1 MRDNPLLAVAA
12 VLAPLSL
19 MSVGGGQSVLA
30 EMHRQMVVQHGWLS
44 EMQFLNDYVVTR
56 LLPGP
61 SSLIVLLAGTQI
73 AGWLGGLVAVLAMF
87 VPSSL
92 LVVAVARLW
101 ARHEGAPWRASVE
114 QGLAPV
120 AAGLILATA
129 LTLVRGLQGGW
140 PAWALAG
147 AATLGLMRFRLH
159 PFLLLAAGAVLLTLW
174 SVFGARS

>member
-1 MRDNPLLAVAA
+1 
-12 VLAPLSL
+12 

-159 PFLLLAAGAVLLTLW
+159 PFLLIAAGAVLLTLW